1 MHQISTGQPVYL
13 QNLLYQVHF
22 LQLYYNI
29 FFYKLHITV
38 SLGLLVFL
46 VSYTVPI
53 QIIVCCVWWKYKYI
67 FIILGLIIASKP
79 AIKVDEKGLL
89 IYDPFNLIKRIPS
102 DYITQITV
110 QSNTMIIDDKYEN
123 ATELVDVFYMNKKLR
138 FALDKKDYSRF
149 IEITYIAKKL
159 K

>member
-1 MHQISTGQPVYL
+1 MKLKNQIDKKQKKKDIVILS
-13 QNLLYQVHF
+13 
-22 LQLYYNI
+22 
-29 FFYKLHITV
+29 
-38 SLGLLVFL
+38 VFL
-46 VSYTVPI
+46 VINTLALSSFLLTELFMWTFNIYLTPNFLISCI
-53 QIIVCCVWWKYKYI
+53 QLLLCI